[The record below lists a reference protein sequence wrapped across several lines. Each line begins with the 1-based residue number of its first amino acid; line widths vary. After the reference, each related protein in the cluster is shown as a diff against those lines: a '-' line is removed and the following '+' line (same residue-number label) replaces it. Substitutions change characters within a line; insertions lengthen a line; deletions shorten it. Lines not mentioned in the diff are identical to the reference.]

1 VRVRRGAIVMLILI
15 GVAAAAATALIAIFV
30 PWLPTS
36 ASEERDGIDLVFWV
50 TTAICIGIFSV
61 VAAVSIYAGVKFRVR
76 ADDDSDGPPIHG
88 HTGLEIVWTAVPA
101 ILVTVIAVLSAI
113 VLAQNERTKGE
124 VLRVNVTAQQFA
136 WSFEYPDS
144 NVTSGNLVI
153 PVGRSTKLELGT
165 RDVIHSFWVP
175 EFGQKQDTVRGI
187 STTLVITPTRIGEY
201 PVICTELCGLGHSLM
216 RSRAIVLS
224 ERDFRAW
231 LREQRGRA
239 GQTPAP
245 PPAETE
251 PGETETTPTETE
263 TTPTETEPGETEPAE
278 TEGEGAAAARE
289 VFVTNCGSC
298 HTLAKAGTS
307 GQVGPPLDG
316 LTLDQEAIEQQ
327 IRQGGGGMPPFEG
340 QLTDD
345 QIDAL
350 VQYLRGG
357 SG

>member
-15 GVAAAAATALIAIFV
+15 GVAAAAATALIAILV

-61 VAAVSIYAGVKFRVR
+61 VAAVSIYAGIKFRVR

-113 VLAQNERTKGE
+113 VLAQNGRTSGE

-136 WSFEYPDS
+136 WSFEYPDAR
-144 NVTSGNLVI
+144 VISGNLVI
-153 PVGRSTKLELGT
+153 PVGRSTKLELRT

-175 EFGQKQDTVRGI
+175 EFGQKQDAVRGL
-187 STTLVITPTRIGEY
+187 TTRLVITPTRIGEY

-231 LREQRGRA
+231 LSEQRGR
-239 GQTPAP
+239 PAP
-245 PPAETE
+245 FPPPPPTETE

-263 TTPTETEPGETEPAE
+263 PAE
-278 TEGEGAAAARE
+278 TEREGASAARE

-298 HTLAKAGTS
+298 HTLAKADTS
-307 GQVGPPLDG
+307 GQVGPALDG
-316 LTLDQEAIEQQ
+316 LTLDEAAIERQ
-327 IRQGGGGMPPFEG
+327 IREGGGGMPPFEG
-340 QLTDD
+340 QLTDE

-357 SG
+357 TG

>member
-1 VRVRRGAIVMLILI
+1 VRVRRGAIVSLILI
-15 GVAAAAATALIAIFV
+15 GVAAAAATTLIAIFV

-61 VAAVSIYAGVKFRVR
+61 VAAVSIYAGLKFRVR
-76 ADDDSDGPPIHG
+76 AEDDSDGPPIHG

-113 VLAQNERTKGE
+113 VLAQNQRTSGE

-136 WSFEYPDS
+136 WSFEYPDAR
-144 NVTSGNLVI
+144 VISGNLVI
-153 PVGRSTKLELGT
+153 PVGRSTKLELAT

-175 EFGQKQDTVRGI
+175 EFGQKQDAVRGI
-187 STTLVITPTRIGEY
+187 TTTLVITPTRIGEY

-224 ERDFRAW
+224 EADFRAW
-231 LREQRGRA
+231 LREQRGR
-239 GQTPAP
+239 PAP
-245 PPAETE
+245 FPPPPTTETE

-263 TTPTETEPGETEPAE
+263 PAETEPAE
-278 TEGEGAAAARE
+278 TEGEGAAARE

-307 GQVGPPLDG
+307 GQIGPALDG
-316 LTLDQEAIEQQ
+316 LTLDAAAIERQ
-327 IRQGGGGMPPFEG
+327 IREGGGGMPPFEG
-340 QLTDD
+340 QLTDE
-345 QIDAL
+345 QIEAL

-357 SG
+357 AG